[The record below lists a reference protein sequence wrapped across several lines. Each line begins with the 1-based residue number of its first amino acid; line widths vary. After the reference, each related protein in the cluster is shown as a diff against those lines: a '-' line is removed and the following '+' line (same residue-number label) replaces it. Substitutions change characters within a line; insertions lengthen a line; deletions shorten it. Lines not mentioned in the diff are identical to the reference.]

1 MTTTSWSVAAELQA
15 ICPHTFLALQHL
27 VQAMVEAKRN
37 RGKRGFFGGN
47 KEQAAMDEFELQLKT
62 TIVALS
68 LDNMISLKDRPQFI
82 RVKLIQAIAGFSKA
96 FPNWQDAYSFA
107 HEYFVESEE
116 VADRRIQ
123 VIMQ

>member
-1 MTTTSWSVAAELQA
+1 MATTDWGVAAELQA
-15 ICPHTFLALQHL
+15 ICPHTFQALQHL
-27 VQAMVEAKRN
+27 VQAMAKAKAS

-68 LDNMISLKDRPQFI
+68 LDNMISLEDPPHFI
-82 RVKLIQAIAGFSKA
+82 RGKLVQAIVGFSKA

-107 HEYFVESEE
+107 HEYFVESAEA
-116 VADRRIQ
+116 ADRRIQ
-123 VIMQ
+123 AIMQ